1 MPQKTL
7 KYYLWI
13 LGCQMNS
20 ADGERIAAVLEN
32 LGYQKTNDENEADLI
47 MVVACSVRQSAIDRI
62 YGKTNKWNRLKLTRP
77 LITVLSGCLLEHDKQ
92 NMSKIFD
99 LFFDINDLAELPR
112 LLNNHVL
119 NRDGTNLDYFNIQ
132 PRYQNSFQAYV
143 PISTGCNNFCSYCV
157 VPFTRGREK
166 SRASCEIIEECQQ
179 LINNGYKEITLLGQ
193 NVNSY
198 GQDLAGDLTFPKLL
212 QKINDLNG
220 NFWLRFITSHPKDMT
235 DELINVIA
243 KNDKI
248 ANYIHLPFQ
257 AGDNEILKK
266 MNRKYTQKHYLSLIE
281 KIKSKIPDVSLS
293 TDVIVGFPGETKRQF
308 QNTVKLFKEVGFDM
322 AYISQFSSRP
332 GTAAS
337 KMENNVSNKEKQ
349 RRWEVLNRIIVKK
362 IKERRRNKAKK
373 LIVVLGPTASGK
385 SDLAVNLAKK
395 FGGGVVSADSRQ
407 VYRGMN
413 IGTGKITKKEM
424 QGVPHYL
431 LDVTS
436 PKRRFAVVQYR
447 NLALKAINKILRKGK
462 VPILCGGTGFYIQ
475 AVIDGIILPK
485 IKPDWLLRS
494 ILNKLSTEELFKKL
508 RKLDPRRAKT
518 IDKKNKRRLIRALEI
533 VLKTGKPVPLPH
545 LRPWGFGGQAY
556 PVLMIGIKKEK
567 NELDKLIEKR
577 FFKWLEQ
584 GFLKEVQK
592 LKRDDLST
600 KRIEEFGINYRTAIQ
615 YLEGKINDEE
625 FIKNSLKELKD
636 YARRQMTWF
645 KRDSRINWVK
655 NQKEAEKLTK
665 KFLQTK

>member
-1 MPQKTL
+1 
-7 KYYLWI
+7 
-13 LGCQMNS
+13 MNIS
-20 ADGERIAAVLEN
+20 DSERIAAFLEKK
-32 LGYQKTNDENEADLI
+32 GYKPALKEIAADLI
-47 MVVACSVRQSAIDRI
+47 VINMCSIRQSAVDRI
-62 YGKTNKWNRLKLTRP
+62 YGKIRNLAKLRIKKPGLKIVLTGCILKKDRKKFKNLFSEIWDKKNNYLDVLPACQNK
-77 LITVLSGCLLEHDKQ
+77 S
-92 NMSKIFD
+92 
-99 LFFDINDLAELPR
+99 A
-112 LLNNHVL
+112 
-119 NRDGTNLDYFNIQ
+119 
-132 PRYQNSFQAYV
+132 AYI
-143 PISTGCNNFCSYCV
+143 PISNGCNNACTYCV
-157 VPFTRGREK
+157 VPFTRGALACRSHKKILAEAK
-166 SRASCEIIEECQQ
+166 KAAKQ
-179 LINNGYKEITLLGQ
+179 GFKEIWLLGQ
-193 NVNSY
+193 NVNDYNSPV
-198 GQDLAGDLTFPKLL
+198 QKSIDFPKLL
-212 QKINDLNG
+212 KLVSDIPGDFKIKFTSPNPK
-220 NFWLRFITSHPKDMT
+220 NFSL
-235 DELINVIA
+235 ELIELMAESN
-243 KNDKI
+243 KI
-248 ANYIHLPFQ
+248 AHYLNLPFQ
-257 AGDNEILKK
+257 SGDDKILKK
-266 MNRKYTQKHYLSLIE
+266 MNRGYRVQQYKDLVK
-281 KIKSKIPDVSLS
+281 KIKERIPDIFFS

-337 KMENNVSNKEKQ
+337 KMENNVSNEEKQ
-349 RRWEVLNRIIVKK
+349 KRWEVLNRIIVKK